1 MPRFAANL
9 GFLFPE
15 HDFLDRFAAAREAGF
30 EAVEFASPYPYAP
43 RELAS
48 RLRDNGLQSIL
59 FNLPMGGPGKNPAF
73 GIACRPERVDEFR
86 EGVERALEYAAV
98 LGTRRI
104 NCISGTTVDDDD
116 RELCERTL
124 VANLRHAAERLEAAG
139 IELVIEP
146 INSHDVPGFF
156 VPTSP
161 RAAKVIEAVGSRNL
175 GLQCDLYHTAMMGD
189 DPSSILAAHRGI
201 IRHIQF
207 ADAPGRHEP
216 GTGTIDFPHHFA
228 TIDRL
233 GYEGWVSAEYRP
245 SKATRDTL
253 HWFPRRA

>member
-15 HDFLDRFAAAREAGF
+15 HDFLDRFAAARAAGF
-30 EAVEFASPYPYAP
+30 DAVEFAAPYPHAP
-43 RELAS
+43 REIAE
-48 RLRDNGLQSIL
+48 RLRDNGLQCIL
-59 FNLPMGGPGKNPAF
+59 FNLPMGGPDTF
-73 GIACRPERVDEFR
+73 GIGCRPERVAEFN
-86 EGVERALEYAAV
+86 EGVERALEYAAA
-98 LGTRRI
+98 LGTRRV
-104 NCISGTTVDDDD
+104 NCISGTVGEDDDAA
-116 RELCERTL
+116 LCERTL
-124 VANLRHAAERLEAAG
+124 LANLRHAAERLGAAG

-146 INSHDVPGFF
+146 INNHDVPGFF
-156 VPTSP
+156 VPTSSQ
-161 RAAKVIEAVGSRNL
+161 AARIIEVVGPANL

-201 IRHIQF
+201 IRHVQF

-216 GTGTIDFPHHFA
+216 GTGKLDFAQLFG

-245 SKATRDTL
+245 SRPTGETL
-253 HWFPRRA
+253 HWFRPGD